1 MKQEGI
7 MLIYNVGFI
16 NTEGKEDETQL
27 DVKEYNREDAEMIEL
42 INLILSLKEE
52 MGIKEVTYVDC
63 VDTED

>member
-1 MKQEGI
+1 M
-7 MLIYNVGFI
+7 IYNVGFI

-42 INLILSLKEE
+42 INLILSLKDE
-52 MGIKEVTYVDC
+52 MGIKEVTYIDY